1 MTKEVEPWKYP
12 DDFSVR
18 YVCRNGAIRWG
29 AGKWVSV
36 SSTLIERYI
45 GLELIAEKKWRVYY
59 RDVLLGYL
67 DEEKLRI
74 IDDQGRLHRAKKKV

>member
-1 MTKEVEPWKYP
+1 MAVPLST
-12 DDFSVR
+12 
-18 YVCRNGAIRWG
+18 CAGNAAIRWG
-29 AGKWVSV
+29 SGKWVAV
-36 SSTLIERYI
+36 SSTLIERYV

-74 IDDQGRLHRAKKKV
+74 LDDQGRLHRASVNDVIREV

>member
-1 MTKEVEPWKYP
+1 MK
-12 DDFSVR
+12 

-29 AGKWVSV
+29 SGKWVVV
-36 SSTLIERYI
+36 SSTLIERYV
-45 GLELIAEKKWRVYY
+45 GLELIAEKKWRVHY

-74 IDDQGRLHRAKKKV
+74 LGDQGSCIVQRKKCKRCY

>member
-1 MTKEVEPWKYP
+1 MK
-12 DDFSVR
+12 

-29 AGKWVSV
+29 AAKWVVV

-45 GLELIAEKKWRVYY
+45 GLELIAEKTWRVYY

-67 DEEKLRI
+67 DEAQLRI
-74 IDDQGRLHRAKKKV
+74 LDDQGRLHRAKKKV